1 MERLKVEQYILNEE
15 VKEYRRKLFFDIK
28 KNKQLLVYLESLGIT
43 DDAVINA
50 YLSTISSYLEDKE
63 ICKNCPGF
71 NNCNKRYPHY
81 EINLKYNG
89 HFLDKTL
96 TPCKH
101 KIEDDKKNEKYLVRD
116 FPASWRNASLTS
128 MDKSKVRVPVLK
140 KYKEA
145 LDSKR
150 NWIFITGVNRS
161 GKSYIAS
168 ALLNGFIDQYNEQS
182 AFINYPMRIRDL
194 QDLSYSNKEEFNK
207 RIQMYS
213 TVPLLV
219 LDDFGNE
226 YKNEYIRDTI
236 TLAILQERARLGLVT
251 IFTSELNFEDIE
263 SMYSLNAAGKARGR
277 QIRRLLETFAGE
289 EIDVST
295 AAIY

>member
-1 MERLKVEQYILNEE
+1 MQRLKVEQYILNEE
-15 VKEYRRKLFFDIK
+15 VKEYRRKLFLEIK
-28 KNKQLLVYLESLGIT
+28 KNKELISYLETIGVT

-50 YLSTISSYLEDKE
+50 YLSTISNYLEDKE
-63 ICKNCPGF
+63 YCNKCPGF
-71 NNCNKRYPHY
+71 NRCNKRYTHY

-96 TPCKH
+96 SPCRLKL
-101 KIEDDKKNEKYLVRD
+101 EDDKKNEKYIVRD
-116 FPASWRNASLTS
+116 FPTEWRNASLVG
-128 MDKSKVRVPVLK
+128 MDKSKVRAPILK
-140 KYKEA
+140 RYKEV
-145 LDSKR
+145 LESKR
-150 NWIFITGVNRS
+150 NWIFITGINRS
-161 GKSYIAS
+161 GKSYIAT
-168 ALLNGFIDQYNEQS
+168 ALLNAFIDEYNEQS

-194 QDLSYSNKEEFNK
+194 QDLSFINKEEFNK
-207 RIQMYS
+207 RVHLYS

-251 IFTSELNFEDIE
+251 IFTSELTFDDIE
-263 SMYSLNAAGKARGR
+263 SMYSLNNAGKARGR
-277 QIRRLLETFAGE
+277 QIRRLLESFAIE

>member
-1 MERLKVEQYILNEE
+1 MKRLIVEEYILNEE
-15 VKEYRRKLFFDIK
+15 VREYRRKLFFEIK
-28 KNKQLLVYLESLGIT
+28 KDKQLLAYLESLGIT

-50 YLSTISSYLEDKE
+50 YLSTISTYLEDKKY
-63 ICKNCPGF
+63 CQNCPGF

-81 EINLKYNG
+81 EMGLKYNG
-89 HFLDKTL
+89 HFLDKEIY
-96 TPCKH
+96 PCHLKLD
-101 KIEDDKKNEKYLVRD
+101 DDKKNERYIVRD
-116 FPASWRNASLTS
+116 FPANWRNASLVG
-128 MDKSKVRVPVLK
+128 MDKSKVRQPILK

-145 LDSKR
+145 LESKR
-150 NWIFITGVNRS
+150 NWIFITGINRS
-161 GKSYIAS
+161 GKSYIAT

-182 AFINYPMRIRDL
+182 AFINFPMRIRDL
-194 QDLSYSNKEEFNK
+194 QDLSFSNKEEFNK
-207 RIQMYS
+207 RIQLYS

-251 IFTSELNFEDIE
+251 IFTSELNYEDIE
-263 SMYSLNAAGKARGR
+263 SMYSINSAGKARGK